1 MSTDHRLG
9 YSHRTLYAWGADE
22 PNPTAQ
28 TRRRLHDALTDLGVP
43 PDTVQDALV
52 MASELTANAHCH
64 ATTPCSLK
72 LILTEAAIVVEVHDS
87 APRYPAVSLGA
98 DGRPTSADEGGE
110 LDDPVLAL
118 AESGRGLRI
127 VHALS
132 QGLWGFRTEPP
143 GKAAWF
149 AITRSVVLPEG
160 RAVSRLGSDVASE
173 IASATTPQPGP
184 AHQPTQLQGTSAPWV
199 FSRLST
205 SGPRRCMPVRPAP
218 PGRTGRTRRRSL
230 PRVTAGAPIPLGP
243 APRTRPRPVN
253 GRRP

>member
-28 TRRRLHDALTDLGVP
+28 ARSRLHDALTDLGVP
-43 PDTVQDALV
+43 PDTLQDALV

-87 APRYPAVSLGA
+87 DPQYPALSMGA
-98 DGRPTSADEGGE
+98 DGPPTSADDGEE

-118 AESGRGLRI
+118 AESGRGLQI

-149 AITRSVVLPEG
+149 ALTRSVLPEG
-160 RAVSRLGSDVASE
+160 RAVSRLGSDTASGN
-173 IASATTPQPGP
+173 ASAITPQPGS
-184 AHQPTQLQGTSAPWV
+184 AHRPTHLLGPSAPWS
-199 FSRLST
+199 FSRLSA
-205 SGPRRCMPVRPAP
+205 SGAQECMPVRPAP
-218 PGRTGRTRRRSL
+218 PGRTGGTRRRGR
-230 PRVTAGAPIPLGP
+230 PRVTAGAPAPLGP
-243 APRTRPRPVN
+243 ALRTRPRPVN